1 MEDRRAATG
10 VGRTVEPEYS
20 RSFLCF
26 NGSVRIGPNAFAEI
40 DYILEGE
47 DGDVLDDSAAEN
59 GEPLRYV
66 HGYGMLVPG
75 LEKRLE
81 GLAEGDHA
89 DIVVP
94 PEEAYGLHDEELV
107 YAIDRKDAP
116 SAHEGDEV
124 VLEDE
129 DGDEAVAH
137 VVEVGD
143 DELVVDGNH
152 PLAGLTLR
160 YRVTV
165 RSVRDATAE
174 EIERAAR
181 SFDEQREASEPH
193 DPNAALIPLF
203 SLTRKRDES
212 LN

>member
-1 MEDRRAATG
+1 
-10 VGRTVEPEYS
+10 
-20 RSFLCF
+20 
-26 NGSVRIGPNAFAEI
+26 VRIGPNAFAEI
-40 DYILEGE
+40 DYVLEGE
-47 DGDVLDDSAAEN
+47 GGEVLDDSTKEDGKRIA
-59 GEPLRYV
+59 YV

-94 PEEAYGLHDEELV
+94 PEEAYGLHDDDLV
-107 YAIDRKDAP
+107 YAIDRKDA
-116 SAHEGDEV
+116 AAANEGDEV

-129 DGDEAVAH
+129 DGDETVAH

-143 DELVVDGNH
+143 DELLVDGNH

-165 RSVRDATAE
+165 REVRAATTE
-174 EIERAAR
+174 EIESAAR
-181 SFDEQREASEPH
+181 AFDAAQTEAH
-193 DPNAALIPLF
+193 DPDPAHDPTLVPLF
-203 SLTRKRDES
+203 SLTKKRDES